1 MLFVSTN
8 IFEKIP
14 YINLN
19 FDFLC
24 AHENKT
30 MVSAWEIL
38 QVLKIKGSFG
48 PHRETKKLNFGH
60 DRTKIGGLL
69 LTDLYFRFIVL
80 ILLSIYY
87 LHFYLNLF
95 SRAPH
100 IHLKS
105 LYVTLLRLRFS

>member
-38 QVLKIKGSFG
+38 QVWKIKGSFG
-48 PHRETKKLNFGH
+48 THRKNKEIEFW
-60 DRTKIGGLL
+60 
-69 LTDLYFRFIVL
+69 
-80 ILLSIYY
+80 SW
-87 LHFYLNLF
+87 
-95 SRAPH
+95 
-100 IHLKS
+100 
-105 LYVTLLRLRFS
+105 